1 MTTPQAPQDQTPEP
15 ALPVRRLTLYKHGV
29 GVVER
34 EGAFSGE
41 ALRLVFRAAEVN
53 DALKS
58 LLVLD
63 RRGGQVLGI
72 DYQTPVD
79 QAARLAEG
87 PLDLSPDHTLLDLL
101 RALRGAHVRLVA
113 GSGTRVQEVSGRLL
127 GTEVAE
133 GDPARRALVPVWDE
147 DAGAVRTLPLGAL
160 REVALTEDRPAQDVR
175 HFLDTSRSE
184 ESRRTVT
191 VRLSPGEHDL
201 AVSYLVPSPTWRVS
215 YRLVAESGPGAG
227 EGAAEGEG
235 PSQGQEQGARRG
247 ALLLQGWGL
256 FDNRLEEDLAG
267 VQVTLVA
274 GQPISFVYDL
284 ATSRI
289 PARRVVQDEVRV
301 AEAPVEVERPLLA
314 RRGPRGVQGVPTLHA
329 GASARNVLTSA
340 MPSMQFDARG
350 VGGAARP
357 GHHRR
362 DGTAGGRRRRERAG
376 GAVPVRGGRPGDG
389 GAGG

>member
-1 MTTPQAPQDQTPEP
+1 M
-15 ALPVRRLTLYKHGV
+15 RRLTLYKHGV

-72 DYQTPVD
+72 DYQTPAD

-113 GSGTRVQEVSGRLL
+113 GSGTQVQEVSGRLL

-215 YRLVAESGPGAG
+215 YRLVAEFGPG
-227 EGAAEGEG
+227 
-235 PSQGQEQGARRG
+235 RG
-247 ALLLQGWGL
+247 RGRSGGRA
-256 FDNRLEEDLAG
+256 
-267 VQVTLVA
+267 
-274 GQPISFVYDL
+274 
-284 ATSRI
+284 
-289 PARRVVQDEVRV
+289 PAR
-301 AEAPVEVERPLLA
+301 A
-314 RRGPRGVQGVPTLHA
+314 RNRGPG
-329 GASARNVLTSA
+329 
-340 MPSMQFDARG
+340 
-350 VGGAARP
+350 
-357 GHHRR
+357 
-362 DGTAGGRRRRERAG
+362 GGRCCC
-376 GAVPVRGGRPGDG
+376 RGGGSSTTAWRRTWPGCR
-389 GAGG
+389 